1 MRSAQTLL
9 FFSSK
14 SEKKA
19 IAPSSLKQTYEVSLV
34 SAGGTAYYVEV
45 TDDTQKLEVYEGDLF
60 DLNVGKL
67 IALLNVNGDYVPYE
81 LSPNVSV
88 VDSEGKGLTL
98 GTLIKGSQVQFTK
111 NKLIKDPK
119 ITGIIVKKAP
129 VTKTSEGTVKML
141 SRTDLAVQET
151 SSGNTESF
159 PLSSK
164 LVIVNKDNANVDFT
178 QLRTGDTVGY
188 EIVNNE
194 VTKIVQKKTGFSCE
208 DRPRQFELG
217 RSQAEDHYRFYGR
230 QAWSL
235 LSDGCRRGENFRP
248 CHSRFIRSGAG

>member
-1 MRSAQTLL
+1 M
-9 FFSSK
+9 
-14 SEKKA
+14 
-19 IAPSSLKQTYEVSLV
+19 

-194 VTKIVQKKTGFSCE
+194 VTKIVQKKQASVVKTVQGSLSSV
-208 DRPRQFELG
+208 DPKQRTITVSMDGKLG
-217 RSQAEDHYRFYGR
+217 AYYLTDAAEVRISGLATAVYTIWSRMTRSS
-230 QAWSL
+230 WI
-235 LSDGCRRGENFRP
+235 LST
-248 CHSRFIRSGAG
+248 IR